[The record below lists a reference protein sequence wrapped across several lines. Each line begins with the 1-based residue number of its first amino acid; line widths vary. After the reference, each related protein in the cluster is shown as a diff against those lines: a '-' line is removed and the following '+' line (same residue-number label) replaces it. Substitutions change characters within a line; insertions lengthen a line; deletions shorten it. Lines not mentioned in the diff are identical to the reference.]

1 MFGHE
6 KRVFTGAA
14 TRHEGLVQAANG
26 GTLFLDEIGD
36 MSLSLQ
42 VKLLRVLKDMEVRP
56 VGSTMTC
63 SVDVRIVSASHR
75 DLDEMVKAGKFR
87 PDLYYRLKIVTLAM
101 PKPSARCEDIPLLAD
116 HFLQQHAQ
124 ANIKKKKYLS
134 LESLDY
140 LMAIE
145 WPGNIRQLSNVIELC
160 ATLSKTKTIALSLI
174 NLSLIKMGC
183 QDKSKKMETLKKARL
198 EFERNYLLGVLDMSG
213 VTLPM
218 LQNCRKKPHRIL

>member
-6 KRVFTGAA
+6 KRVFTGVA

-26 GTLFLDEIGD
+26 GTLFLDE
-36 MSLSLQ
+36 
-42 VKLLRVLKDMEVRP
+42 
-56 VGSTMTC
+56 
-63 SVDVRIVSASHR
+63 
-75 DLDEMVKAGKFR
+75 MVKAGKFR
-87 PDLYYRLKIVTLAM
+87 PDLYYRLKVVPLAM
-101 PKPSARCEDIPLLAD
+101 PKPSAPCEDIPLLAD

-124 ANIKKKKYLS
+124 ANIKKMKYLS

-140 LMAIE
+140 LMAIG

-160 ATLSKTKTIALSLI
+160 ATLSKTKTIV
-174 NLSLIKMGC
+174 LSLIKMEC

-198 EFERNYLLGVLDMSG
+198 EFERNYLLGVLEMSG

-218 LQNCRKKPHRIL
+218 LQKLQEETAPNFINY